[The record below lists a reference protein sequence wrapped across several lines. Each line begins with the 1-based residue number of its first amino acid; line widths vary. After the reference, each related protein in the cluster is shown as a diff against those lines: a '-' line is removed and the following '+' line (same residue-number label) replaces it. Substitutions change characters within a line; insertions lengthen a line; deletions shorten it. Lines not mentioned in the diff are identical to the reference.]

1 VLSIFRTLHTCVIVK
16 YMSNDL
22 PLPYAS
28 SGAGWSTRPCNACK
42 CLCLSCFSNS
52 FSGHVVDLRQAAT
65 SYNT

>member
-52 FSGHVVDLRQAAT
+52 FSG
-65 SYNT
+65 